1 MANDSE
7 PIRYASKVSSQNME
21 SIRGREPLSLTARF
35 ELVVPQ
41 ENVAWIQS
49 SSKAWKWIR

>member
-35 ELVVPQ
+35 ELVAAGERCVDTVFI
-41 ENVAWIQS
+41 E
-49 SSKAWKWIR
+49 AWK